1 MSRNH
6 KWPRT
11 AIPNDVLSDGIEWND
26 PKIPKAERD
35 AMLVYAVAVGRFYE
49 LNDLQSDLRKVAA
62 LGDAI
67 GVPLDDVLRQRL
79 REVRGQ
85 RQTARRYMVSAR
97 KKLARIRNGR

>member
-1 MSRNH
+1 MFDALLKN
-6 KWPRT
+6 
-11 AIPNDVLSDGIEWND
+11 ALVID
-26 PKIPKAERD
+26 PSQEIHQ
-35 AMLVYAVAVGRFYE
+35 VTSVAVDRG
-49 LNDLQSDLRKVAA
+49 KVAA